1 MDEIF
6 MLSNN
11 IFNSRKLAMSLSKR
25 ETLDRESITEK
36 VTAKQVDQAS
46 EWNQIFID
54 KFIINRLL
62 FLFLFLFFLS

>member
-1 MDEIF
+1 MFFLYPETNGRTLEEMDEIF

-46 EWNQIFID
+46 E
-54 KFIINRLL
+54 
-62 FLFLFLFFLS
+62 